1 VADVCPEAGIAVMLK
16 LVFLMAGALLGA
28 AAFMSQRGYRTCI
41 CCRPRKRFPSVAE
54 RRWHE
59 QIGHSL

>member
-1 VADVCPEAGIAVMLK
+1 MMLK
-16 LVFLMAGALLGA
+16 LVFLAAGALLGA
-28 AAFMSQRGYRTCI
+28 AAWMSQRGYRTCI

>member
-1 VADVCPEAGIAVMLK
+1 MMLGVVFVAAL
-16 LVFLMAGALLGA
+16 ALLVGSA
-28 AAFMSQRGYRTCI
+28 WMAQRGYRSCI
-41 CCRPRKRFPSVAE
+41 CCRPRRMFKTVAE

>member
-1 VADVCPEAGIAVMLK
+1 VDRRPGGTVNPLAVVFVASLG
-16 LVFLMAGALLGA
+16 LLGA
-28 AAFMSQRGYRTCI
+28 AAWASQRGYRTCI
-41 CCRPRKRFPSVAE
+41 CCRPRKRFRSVAE